1 MTEDAGVTQNR
12 TSKYQIVDLGNF
24 LVGLPLPALPTPT
37 IHSNNLQFSP
47 YI

>member
-1 MTEDAGVTQNR
+1 ML
-12 TSKYQIVDLGNF
+12 IWGNF

-37 IHSNNLQFSP
+37 IYSNNLQFSP